1 MFVLLGSAMHAQGF
15 SDDFS
20 DGNFS
25 NAPTWL
31 GDASKFIVNPVNELQ
46 LDDQSAGSSNSA
58 YLVTNSIVI
67 DSASWEFY
75 LRLDFAP
82 STSNFAKVYLVS
94 NQQDLT
100 NSLNG
105 YFVKIGGISGTSD
118 DISLYRQDG
127 NLEIEII
134 DGRDGLAGFDPV
146 EMRVKVTKNQSG
158 LWELF
163 TDTSNAQNNYFSE
176 GTVTDITYGQSNYFG
191 VYCRYSSTRSDKFA
205 FDDIIVSGK
214 AFQDTIKPT
223 LDKLT
228 INNQNS
234 LILSFTEKVE
244 PATALNPSNY
254 FVNKGVGA
262 PTTVSYLGA
271 DSSKLNLNFNNG
283 FINGESHQI
292 TVQGIGDFDGNI
304 MDKDSLSFFYF
315 QPVPG
320 VFRDITINELMPD
333 PTPSQGLPNLEYI
346 ELFNAS
352 NKVFDLN
359 NWTISD
365 ASSSATLT
373 GQLLKPNEHLILTKI
388 SDTSSFSSFGNVLG
402 VSGLPSLNNGGD
414 ELILKDDNGL
424 IIDQI
429 QYNLDWYKDPLK
441 ENGGFSLEQINPY
454 TVCYGEQNFTAS
466 TDLVGG
472 TPGLQNSVFDTIADI
487 IPPSLVSAVN
497 FGADSVLL
505 TFSEFMDTVKLKQI
519 ANYVFNTNTLVSQAQ
534 IQSPQY
540 SSVLLLLSNP
550 LDSGI
555 INTLTINN
563 LSDCSGNPQA
573 SAFLA
578 EFIISARP
586 TYRDLVINE
595 VLADPVPSQGL
606 PEREFIELYN
616 ASNKIFD
623 LNRWQIGDAS
633 SDVALTSFILKPN
646 EYVILCSSSDVG
658 AFNSFGPTLGVN
670 RFPSLNNSDE
680 TVRLRYSDN
689 TIVDQ
694 IRYDEEW
701 YKDFNKED
709 GGFTLEQ
716 INPFSA
722 CYGQQNFR
730 ASDALNGGTPGV
742 QNSVFD
748 TLPDLTSP
756 NLVESF
762 TISSDS
768 VLLSFDEFMDSVSIS
783 NASNYSF
790 STAASIS
797 QAKAIAPDYTDVLLI
812 FNTPLDSGIINVLTV
827 NNVKDCP
834 GNSISSPI
842 SIELVIPS
850 TPEFRD
856 VVINELMPDPT
867 PSVGLPEAE
876 FIEIYNA
883 SDKIFELKDW
893 TIGDNSIQSILSAR
907 LFKPGEF
914 LIICARESE
923 QAFSSF
929 GPTQGQNQFPS
940 LGNSGDKIQLMDSR
954 GLLIDQIEYDPSWYT
969 DPNKSSGGYTL
980 EQLRPQNS
988 CTGFFNFS
996 SPRSITGG
1004 TPGQINSVNDTTED
1018 LSGPELIK
1026 INVITND
1033 SLVLFFDK
1041 GLSFSSVDPNS
1052 FSFTDNNIVLNL
1064 NQVEQSRLSLKLF
1077 TAIDTAVVLQLN
1089 IDSLKDCND
1098 NLSTDLTFD
1107 FVLPQLA
1114 DFNDLVINE
1123 ILFNPKSGG
1132 SDFIELYNKSDKIL
1146 SLENWEIANFEDDSI
1161 SNKRKIIEEPF
1172 LLFPSDYIVLTT
1184 NKAYVGNAYPNA
1196 VNENILEINSLP
1208 SFNDDEGRAILLDN
1222 DKQLIDDLIYTDNL
1236 HFPLLADDEGVTLE
1250 RVDPNR
1256 STNAQGNFQSAA
1268 ESEGFGTPGYINSQF
1283 FSGQRFEGDF
1293 TVEPEIFSP
1302 DNDGIQDVVNFN
1314 YVMPSAGFVGT
1325 ITIYDKQGRLIRT
1338 LVNNEL
1344 LANRGSFIWNGLNDE
1359 DQKARIGVYL
1369 VVFEI
1374 FDKEG
1379 NQETYKSPCVV
1390 GGRL

>member
-1 MFVLLGSAMHAQGF
+1 MFVLLSSAMHAQGF

-25 NAPTWL
+25 SGPTWL
-31 GDASKFIVNPVNELQ
+31 GDASKFIVNPANELQ
-46 LDDQSAGSSNSA
+46 LDDQSASSSNSA
-58 YLVTNSIVI
+58 YLVTNSNVI

-82 STSNFAKVYLVS
+82 STSNFSKVYLVS

-100 NSLNG
+100 SSING

-176 GTVTDITYGQSNYFG
+176 GTVTDVTYGQSSYFG
-191 VYCRYSSTRSDKFA
+191 VFCRYSSTRSDKIA

-214 AFQDTIKPT
+214 AFQDTIQPS
-223 LDKLT
+223 LNVIAVNGPNS
-228 INNQNS
+228 IN
-234 LILSFTEKVE
+234 LSFTEKVD
-244 PATALNPSNY
+244 PSTALNLGNYSINRGIGSPS
-254 FVNKGVGA
+254 
-262 PTTVSYLGA
+262 TVSYVGS
-271 DSSKLNLNFNNG
+271 DSSQLNLVFNTNFL
-283 FINGESHQI
+283 NGESHLI
-292 TVQGIGDFDGNI
+292 SVQNVRDLNGNI
-304 MDKDSLSFFYF
+304 MNNESLSFFYF
-315 QPVPG
+315 LPVQAS
-320 VFRDITINELMPD
+320 FRDISINELLPD
-333 PTPSQGLPNLEYI
+333 PTPSQGLPTVEFI

-352 NKVFDLN
+352 DKVFDLN
-359 NWTISD
+359 NWSISD
-365 ASSSATLT
+365 ASSTATIT
-373 GQLLKPNEHLILTKI
+373 TKLLKPKEHLILTKI
-388 SDTSSFSSFGNVLG
+388 ADTSTFSAFGEVLG
-402 VSGLPSLNNGGD
+402 VSSLPSLNNGGD
-414 ELILKDDNGL
+414 QVILRDDQGTV
-424 IIDQI
+424 IDQI
-429 QYNLDWYKDPLK
+429 SYN
-441 ENGGFSLEQINPY
+441 ES
-454 TVCYGEQNFTAS
+454 
-466 TDLVGG
+466 
-472 TPGLQNSVFDTIADI
+472 
-487 IPPSLVSAVN
+487 
-497 FGADSVLL
+497 
-505 TFSEFMDTVKLKQI
+505 
-519 ANYVFNTNTLVSQAQ
+519 
-534 IQSPQY
+534 
-540 SSVLLLLSNP
+540 
-550 LDSGI
+550 
-555 INTLTINN
+555 
-563 LSDCSGNPQA
+563 
-573 SAFLA
+573 
-578 EFIISARP
+578 
-586 TYRDLVINE
+586 
-595 VLADPVPSQGL
+595 
-606 PEREFIELYN
+606 
-616 ASNKIFD
+616 
-623 LNRWQIGDAS
+623 
-633 SDVALTSFILKPN
+633 
-646 EYVILCSSSDVG
+646 
-658 AFNSFGPTLGVN
+658 
-670 RFPSLNNSDE
+670 
-680 TVRLRYSDN
+680 
-689 TIVDQ
+689 
-694 IRYDEEW
+694 W
-701 YKDFNKED
+701 YKDFTKED

-716 INPFSA
+716 INPFSD

-748 TLPDLTSP
+748 TLPDLSSP

-768 VLLSFDEFMDSVSIS
+768 VLLSFDEFMDSVSIA

-790 STAASIS
+790 STAATIS

-842 SIELVIPS
+842 SIELVIPA

-923 QAFSSF
+923 QAFSNF

-980 EQLRPQNS
+980 EQLRPQNG

-996 SPRSITGG
+996 SPRSSTGG

-1041 GLSFSSVDPNS
+1041 GLSFSSIDPNS

-1064 NQVEQSRLSLKLF
+1064 NQIGQSQLSLKLL
-1077 TAIDTAVVLQLN
+1077 TAIDTAVVIQLN

-1161 SNKRKIIEEPF
+1161 SNKRLIIEEPF

-1184 NKAYVGNAYPNA
+1184 NKAYVGNVYPNA

-1222 DKQLIDDLIYTDNL
+1222 DNELIDDLIYSDDL

-1344 LANRGSFIWNGLNDE
+1344 LANQGTFVWNGLNDE